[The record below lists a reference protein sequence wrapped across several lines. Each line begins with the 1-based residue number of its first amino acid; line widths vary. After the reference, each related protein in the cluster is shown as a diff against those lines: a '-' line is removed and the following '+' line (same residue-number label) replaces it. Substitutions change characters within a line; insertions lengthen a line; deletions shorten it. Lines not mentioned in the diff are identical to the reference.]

1 MLSWDLH
8 AKQTRTLERVSL
20 GSSFKITW
28 LQPGTDECTSHWGT
42 LRNIAHCLS
51 VCLATLQSQDS
62 QNSAHNLPPCEH
74 SQMELSLLQFPG
86 EQSWWWWVENNDW
99 RWLGTTANSLDLYG
113 TKRGVA
119 WRPELSGWP
128 GAVGSKH
135 DVFEAQSLHLLTM
148 LRQTQNLNHIRVWNK
163 KVVNSVEGLFSR
175 IIKSW

>member
-99 RWLGTTANSLDLYG
+99 RWLGTTANSVDLYG
-113 TKRGVA
+113 TKRGCCM
-119 WRPELSGWP
+119 
-128 GAVGSKH
+128 
-135 DVFEAQSLHLLTM
+135 T
-148 LRQTQNLNHIRVWNK
+148 TRVIWVSWGGGQQARCVWGTIVTLAHN
-163 KVVNSVEGLFSR
+163 VETDSE
-175 IIKSW
+175 S